1 MLNKLMY
8 NKGELKMKNYQEGR
22 LNKLQLQP
30 YNIVV
35 AQTSVP
41 DYEMSRKILLER
53 LDGLHYGEYV
63 LLEGGHCSCYD
74 FDETEWDATVYE
86 REELIKLAN
95 ADYNQ
100 NDKFWQLV
108 KVAMG

>member
-1 MLNKLMY
+1 MRNY
-8 NKGELKMKNYQEGR
+8 KNER
-22 LNKLQLQP
+22 LNKLEMQP

-35 AQTSVP
+35 AGTSEP

-53 LDGLHYGEYV
+53 LEGLEYGEYV
-63 LLEGGHCSCYD
+63 LLDGGHCSCYD
-74 FDETEWDATVYE
+74 FDETEWDAIVYE
-86 REELIKLAN
+86 KEELIKLAN